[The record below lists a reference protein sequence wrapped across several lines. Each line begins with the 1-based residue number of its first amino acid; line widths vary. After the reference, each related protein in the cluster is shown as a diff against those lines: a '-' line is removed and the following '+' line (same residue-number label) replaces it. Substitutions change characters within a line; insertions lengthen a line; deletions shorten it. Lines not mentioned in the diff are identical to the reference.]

1 MSDTGAAIA
10 SRVDRLLARHGV
22 YRPLDLL
29 VELRRL
35 PEPALAEWRRDPAI
49 VLEDR
54 LLGDPERCADTLNEA
69 ARWARRLGLAR
80 ELRVPSSADGQ
91 PLLASRRPALQ
102 QLLLTE
108 YHRVDDS
115 PQLDLFLDNPQ
126 TAARNRLVDALH
138 GGDAAAAAEALEQ
151 LQAAG
156 AGHTELTA
164 AETLVD
170 ALDWPG
176 DEPPAAAEGLAFIE
190 TRLQPAATELLGRRA
205 TDFLRRYWSRLAD
218 SLDPAR
224 FDPTQPRLHPSWLA
238 LQAGDWAGVVE
249 AARAVPGCWQEPVL
263 LARLAEAG
271 IALGD
276 RGLALT
282 SLDEL
287 CWHDAATAEQW
298 LRTCRDAAIAPLRER
313 FWDLEPELDIALFPA
328 WLALHLPTPEPAT
341 APEPWEQPARQAYTT
356 ARALRDHKDDTD
368 LRKTLHAQC
377 PALLAHWLNG

>member
-1 MSDTGAAIA
+1 MSDVGAAIA

-35 PEPALAEWRRDPAI
+35 PEPALAEWHRDPAI

-54 LLGDPERCADTLNEA
+54 LLGDPERCVDTLKEA

-80 ELRVPSSADGQ
+80 ELRVPTTADGQ

-108 YHRVDDS
+108 YHRIDDS

-126 TAARNRLVDALH
+126 TAARNRLVEALH
-138 GGDAAAAAEALEQ
+138 GGDAAAAAATLEQ

-176 DEPPAAAEGLAFIE
+176 EDPPPAAKGLVFIE
-190 TRLQPAATELLGRRA
+190 TRLQPTATELLGRRA
-205 TDFLRRYWSRLAD
+205 TDFLRAYWSRLAAT
-218 SLDPAR
+218 LDPTR
-224 FDPTQPRLHPSWLA
+224 FDPAQPRLHPSWLA
-238 LQAGDWAGVVE
+238 RQAGDWAGVVA
-249 AARAVPGCWQEPVL
+249 AARAVPRCWQEPVL

-276 RGLALT
+276 RALALT
-282 SLDEL
+282 SLAEL
-287 CWHDAATAEQW
+287 CWHDAPAAEQW
-298 LRTCRDAAIAPLRER
+298 LHSCSDASIASLRDR

-328 WLALHLPTPEPAT
+328 WLALHLPTPESPVAT
-341 APEPWEQPARQAYTT
+341 EAGEEPARQAYTT
-356 ARALRDHKDDTD
+356 ARALRNDKNDTD